1 MNPPKKAETK
11 PEKEDS
17 TEVPQQN
24 EDKPESVNLKKVRQ
38 EIKRAVGSEAVKMVR
53 KIVEKKG
60 DPSYLALKYLF
71 EIAGLYPA
79 SSAEETEQEDSLAK
93 ILLRHLGLED
103 EIKAGSEVTK
113 DAQGNTPAE
122 QKDAVK

>member
-1 MNPPKKAETK
+1 MNREKEETK
-11 PEKEDS
+11 PENQVSNDLPPQKEDPPGP
-17 TEVPQQN
+17 VDLQ
-24 EDKPESVNLKKVRQ
+24 KVRQ
-38 EIKRAVGSEAVKMVR
+38 GIKRAVGNRALAMVR
-53 KIVEKKG
+53 KILAKKG
-60 DPSYLALKYLF
+60 DPGYLALKYLF

-79 SSAEETEQEDSLAK
+79 SSAEEAEQEDSLAK

-113 DAQGNTPAE
+113 DAPGSGSPE